1 MVFGVRVAVRD
12 FLRSDSLRS
21 LLGLVKEQRQASACT
36 HYLAIN
42 MEILCSFSQML
53 HFGYENPFLLLH
65 SLKRVYESLLSCWQ
79 VYTSGH
85 TLEEQ
90 AGSWSSTGNF
100 FGL

>member
-12 FLRSDSLRS
+12 FLRSDSLCS

-90 AGSWSSTGNF
+90 AGSWLSTGNF